1 MRHSCMHKK
10 GRWRWVRVGLL
21 VREEL
26 LQMEQQLW
34 RSCPLS
40 LHSPRTRAAVLRRRG
55 DRRDAA

>member
-1 MRHSCMHKK
+1 MHKK